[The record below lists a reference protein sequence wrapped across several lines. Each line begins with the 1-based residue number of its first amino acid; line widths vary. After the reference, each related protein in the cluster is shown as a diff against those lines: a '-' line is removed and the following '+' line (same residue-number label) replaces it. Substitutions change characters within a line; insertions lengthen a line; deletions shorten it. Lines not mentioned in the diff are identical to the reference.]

1 MLTMLNTVEMDRNV
15 DVERMLLDYGSG
27 SDVFSRPFSCR
38 GHHERYIVVGIGRE
52 KGERR

>member
-1 MLTMLNTVEMDRNV
+1 MLTMLNTVEMDPNV

-38 GHHERYIVVGIGRE
+38 AHHERHIGIGRE
-52 KGERR
+52 KGESR